1 MRSGRGNRK
10 IRVIRFRR
18 FFRFHRIRRVRP
30 VLLSGLAQYRE
41 GQASACPGGVS
52 RRHTGKMPVP
62 RRAAQVWCLACAF
75 RRSKYLSLSHARTTR
90 KQKAVPCLFVYS
102 VCFVVK
108 NPSNKK
114 SLRLCA
120 SALNNPEPCPKNLGV
135 HGVLAVPKA
144 RAALLFSRLR
154 ATAWSQQERLTR
166 DLRLATCGT

>member
-1 MRSGRGNRK
+1 LSGRR
-10 IRVIRFRR
+10 
-18 FFRFHRIRRVRP
+18 
-30 VLLSGLAQYRE
+30 L
-41 GQASACPGGVS
+41 

-62 RRAAQVWCLACAF
+62 RRAAQVWCLACTF

-90 KQKAVPCLFVYS
+90 KQKTVPCLSAYS
-102 VCFVVK
+102 VCFVIK

-166 DLRLATCGT
+166 DLRLAAPKSQIPNSKYLSLSHALPWMSHWSKMKTTCSRMDS